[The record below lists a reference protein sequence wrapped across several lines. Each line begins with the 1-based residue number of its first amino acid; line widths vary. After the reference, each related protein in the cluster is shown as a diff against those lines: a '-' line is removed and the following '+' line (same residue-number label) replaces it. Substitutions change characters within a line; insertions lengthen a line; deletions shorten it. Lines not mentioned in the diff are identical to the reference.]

1 MKGRGGTDPT
11 SCGPFASRIGLG
23 ERKSSSSDSDL
34 RKSFWSVEGLNNA
47 RTLLADCFSILLE
60 GCKEL
65 KPWTRATINDHSLQ
79 EHHRWSDPQP
89 AVAIARAV
97 DHISQ
102 LAQVYAG
109 QGKYKYVEA
118 EPVYLQGLKVCQ
130 TVHGEF
136 HADVAATLNYLRVI
150 HRVYGQYA
158 KAEPLLRGLWPSKR
172 NSFGPRPSGRGLSV
186 VNLAQLRVV
195 QRQPE
200 NPEPLYR
207 RTLAIRKRALG
218 CPTRGRE
225 DAGGPCQCSA
235 ENRACRRGDLAGAAC
250 QNLSREAELNVQRH
264 SV

>member
-1 MKGRGGTDPT
+1 LCQARPQRVKGRGGTDPT

-23 ERKSSSSDSDL
+23 ERKSSSNDSDL
-34 RKSFWSVEGLNNA
+34 RKSFWSVEGLNNV

-65 KPWTRATINDHSLQ
+65 KPRTRATINDHSLQ
-79 EHHRWSDPQP
+79 EHHRWSSPQP
-89 AVAIARAV
+89 AVAVARAV

-136 HADVAATLNYLRVI
+136 HADVTATLNNLRVI
-150 HRVYGQYA
+150 HRVYGQYCQGGTLA
-158 KAEPLLRGLWPSKR
+158 ARALAIKEKLLGLDHPDVA
-172 NSFGPRPSGRGLSV
+172 LSV

-195 QRQPE
+195 HPRAAGESGTAVPSNLGDSRAGTGVYHQRS
-200 NPEPLYR
+200 R
-207 RTLAIRKRALG
+207 RRWRTLPMLCGK
-218 CPTRGRE
+218 
-225 DAGGPCQCSA
+225 
-235 ENRACRRGDLAGAAC
+235 
-250 QNLSREAELNVQRH
+250 
-264 SV
+264 

>member
-11 SCGPFASRIGLG
+11 SCGPFTPRIGLG

-65 KPWTRATINDHSLQ
+65 KPRTRATINDHSLQ

-89 AVAIARAV
+89 AVAVARAV

-109 QGKYKYVEA
+109 QGKYVEA

-136 HADVAATLNYLRVI
+136 HADVAATLNNLRVI

-172 NSFGPRPSGRGLSV
+172 NSWASTI
-186 VNLAQLRVV
+186 
-195 QRQPE
+195 
-200 NPEPLYR
+200 
-207 RTLAIRKRALG
+207 RTWR
-218 CPTRGRE
+218 
-225 DAGGPCQCSA
+225 
-235 ENRACRRGDLAGAAC
+235 
-250 QNLSREAELNVQRH
+250 
-264 SV
+264 

>member
-1 MKGRGGTDPT
+1 M
-11 SCGPFASRIGLG
+11 
-23 ERKSSSSDSDL
+23 
-34 RKSFWSVEGLNNA
+34 

-65 KPWTRATINDHSLQ
+65 KPGTRATINDHSLQ

-136 HADVAATLNYLRVI
+136 HADVTATLNNLRVI
-150 HRVYGQYA
+150 HRVYGSMPRRNPCCA
-158 KAEPLLRGLWPSKR
+158 GSGHKRETLLGLDHPDVA
-172 NSFGPRPSGRGLSV
+172 LSV